1 MENVFACSPLK
12 PENLRFWTMLVLYLG
27 QYKYST
33 CSRLKTKIF
42 WLTLARAAWKS
53 LSPDRRRGS
62 DVRAHQ
68 IVPRVRRWPSRSA
81 VDTQPS
87 RQYAFVRL
95 WSVVVRQIR
104 RFHGIGRHLHRQWAE
119 DAAAFDHQAR
129 GNRIHGHAGHSF
141 KDASLPNFV
150 SRVEHDGYQTLF
162 G

>member
-1 MENVFACSPLK
+1 MMTTMMMMTMMMMMMMPTHCKEATQLPLCDQF
-12 PENLRFWTMLVLYLG
+12 PLRCILW
-27 QYKYST
+27 KCAST
-33 CSRLKTKIF
+33 
-42 WLTLARAAWKS
+42 
-53 LSPDRRRGS
+53 DRRRGS

-129 GNRIHGHAGHSF
+129 RNRIYGHAGHSF